1 MLSSF
6 QIDISIW
13 SLADLWAIYSK
24 MFLTVTMRPFSWK
37 YLTRGMAFCLKLVKR
52 RSIALGLS
60 SGRPC
65 CSARFSKRSFRRWL
79 EQARNTTRSG
89 VQIYR
94 GKKGGEC
101 LLTIMSQF
109 KLILWYSHLLAVKIK
124 AICGS
129 VICED
134 VAIKNHSKVT
144 RLTHLQVRLPGPS
157 YYNEW
162 DWMWTTGK

>member
-1 MLSSF
+1 M
-6 QIDISIW
+6 I
-13 SLADLWAIYSK
+13 
-24 MFLTVTMRPFSWK
+24 LTVTMRPFSWK

-65 CSARFSKRSFRRWL
+65 SSARFSKRSFRRWL

-101 LLTIMSQF
+101 LLTSNVS
-109 KLILWYSHLLAVKIK
+109 ILVDIVGYSHILAVKIK
-124 AICGS
+124 ATCVS

-144 RLTHLQVRLPGPS
+144 RLTHLQVRLPI
-157 YYNEW
+157 
-162 DWMWTTGK
+162 

>member
-1 MLSSF
+1 
-6 QIDISIW
+6 
-13 SLADLWAIYSK
+13 

-37 YLTRGMAFCLKLVKR
+37 YLTRGMVFCLKLVKR

-101 LLTIMSQF
+101 LLTSIVSFQVD
-109 KLILWYSHLLAVKIK
+109 IVGYSHILTIKIK
-124 AICGS
+124 ATCGS

-134 VAIKNHSKVT
+134 VAIMNHSKGT
-144 RLTHLQVRLPGPS
+144 RLTHLQLRLPGLS
-157 YYNEW
+157 YYNE
-162 DWMWTTGK
+162 